1 MAKKNCE
8 NNSGFMVLKF
18 VIGSGEQDSNHASV
32 IFIAS
37 NKIGCQIGEN
47 SEFVVSEMVV
57 SDKFQNYKSP
67 IFKNFLNQSDC
78 FLMKNTCQRKKV
90 DA

>member
-1 MAKKNCE
+1 MAKKNCG

-32 IFIAS
+32 IFIAT

-47 SEFVVSEMVV
+47 SEFVVSEV

-67 IFKNFLNQSDC
+67 IFTNFLNQSDC
-78 FLMKNTCQRKKV
+78 FLMKNTCQRNKV